1 MTRALA
7 FLTLTVVLPVSVLP
21 LSAAVAKRVVV
32 LKVDGLPAGL
42 VERLAA
48 EVDPATGRSR
58 LPWIDQVFVRGGTRL
73 ANFYVRGISLS
84 APSWQELETGR
95 HQLIHGNVEYDRFTL
110 RGYDY
115 LNLLPFYTVSITRR
129 VDMPGPSVLD
139 EAGVPMVLD
148 RFPEDQ
154 RFQSFEL
161 YQRSHHWESLEHAL
175 PNRLRSRSPRQLFD
189 EWTTGL
195 ELESSV
201 GEEVERELIAG
212 LTDQRILYLSLF
224 TGDFDHIAHLTRDE
238 RTQRLEVQRVDSL
251 VGRVWTAIQHSP
263 YAAETLLVL
272 ISDHGMNSDPNI
284 LSQGYSLVD
293 WFGSQAGGGQHAIT
307 NRFPLSEYRIKGIA
321 PLYSAVVTPAPAAT
335 YLKGQEQEYPTV
347 ALDLDGNERAAIQLR
362 QNALNELQLAF
373 AEKNGPEFSR
383 VIEMHRDQWK
393 RTAGELR
400 EELAALRR
408 LIERTDSLKKGHDS
422 ESKRCEAALI
432 DWRQEEEH
440 YGDYLRVMENLLKR
454 EPNQLFSKHVTD
466 VIPKRSLGERN
477 QLYDL
482 QNYAVAPGR
491 RIDYLSALM
500 SISVRNNVQA
510 GVGSHPIDFIAVPLA
525 VDQFEPV
532 VKQPL
537 PDGRGSET
545 PAIARAILLY
555 AGEENQVLILQRAG
569 ADGNELRYLPVEHIQ
584 GSPDGHFSYEPAAIR
599 AGLPLAYWE
608 DPKLHADRDQ
618 WFAGWHTE
626 REWFEAVH
634 ETEYSNGII
643 GITEQFVQNPG
654 LGRFYEDASP
664 QDRPLLE
671 RLEQRRRR
679 NVVPDLLVFA
689 SDHWNFNARNFNPG
703 GNHGSFRRISTHSV
717 FMAAGPVPQGLLI
730 EEPYDSLSFAPTVL
744 SLLGRS
750 TDGLPGC
757 VVKEMFTSR

>member
-1 MTRALA
+1 VTRALA
-7 FLTLTVVLPVSVLP
+7 VLTLTVLP
-21 LSAAVAKRVVV
+21 LSAAAAKRVVV

-48 EVDPATGRSR
+48 EVDPTTGRSR
-58 LPWIDQVFVRGGTRL
+58 LPWIDQVFIRDGTRL

-84 APSWQELETGR
+84 APSWQELETGH
-95 HQLIHGNVEYDRFTL
+95 HQLIHGNAEYDRFTL

-115 LNLLPFYTVSITRR
+115 LNLLPFYTLSVTRR
-129 VDMPGPSVLD
+129 VDMPGPQVLD
-139 EAGVPMVLD
+139 EAGVPMLLD
-148 RFPEDQ
+148 RFPEDR

-175 PNRLRSRSPRQLFD
+175 PNRLRSHSPRQLFD
-189 EWTTGL
+189 EWATGP
-195 ELESSV
+195 ELASSLS
-201 GEEVERELIAG
+201 EEVERELLAG
-212 LTDQRILYLSLF
+212 LADQRILYLSLF

-251 VGRVWTAIQHSP
+251 VGRAWTAIQHSP
-263 YAAETLLVL
+263 YANETLLIL
-272 ISDHGMNSDPNI
+272 ISDHGMNSDPNT

-293 WFGSQAGGGQHAIT
+293 WFGGKDGGGQHTIT
-307 NRFPLSEYRIKGIA
+307 NRFPLSEYRIKGVA
-321 PLYSAVVTPAPAAT
+321 PLYNAVVTPAPAAT
-335 YLKGQEQEYPTV
+335 YLKGQDQEYPTV

-373 AEKNGPEFSR
+373 AEKNEPEFLR
-383 VIEMHRDQWK
+383 VLDMHRDQWM

-400 EELAALRR
+400 EELSALRR
-408 LIERTDSLKKGHDS
+408 LIERTGSLTKDHDL
-422 ESKRCEAALI
+422 ETKRREAALI

-440 YGDYLRVMENLLKR
+440 YGEYLRVMENLLSQK
-454 EPNQLFSKHVTD
+454 PKQLFSRRVID
-466 VIPKRSLGERN
+466 VIPRRSFGERN

-482 QNYAVAPGR
+482 QNYTVSPGR
-491 RIDYLSALM
+491 RIDYLSALK
-500 SISVRNNVQA
+500 SIGVRNNVQA
-510 GVGSHPIDFIAVPLA
+510 GVGSHPVDFVAVPL
-525 VDQFEPV
+525 PL
-532 VKQPL
+532 PL
-537 PDGRGSET
+537 PDGRGSVAPSEPRPSGSGHT
-545 PAIARAILLY
+545 QAILLY

-569 ADGNELRYLPVEHIQ
+569 RAGAELRYLPVAHIR
-584 GSPDGHFSYEPAAIR
+584 GSADGRFSYEPASMR

-608 DPKLHADRDQ
+608 DPKLHADREQ
-618 WFAGWHTE
+618 WFAEWHSE
-626 REWFEAVH
+626 REWLQAVH

-654 LGRFYEDASP
+654 LGRFYADVSP
-664 QDRPLLE
+664 EDRPLLE

-679 NVVPDLLVFA
+679 NVVPDLLVFS

-717 FMAAGPVPQGLLI
+717 FMTAGPVPHGLAI

-744 SLLGRS
+744 SLLGLS
-750 TDGLPGC
+750 ADGLPGS
-757 VVKEMFTSR
+757 VVKELFTSR